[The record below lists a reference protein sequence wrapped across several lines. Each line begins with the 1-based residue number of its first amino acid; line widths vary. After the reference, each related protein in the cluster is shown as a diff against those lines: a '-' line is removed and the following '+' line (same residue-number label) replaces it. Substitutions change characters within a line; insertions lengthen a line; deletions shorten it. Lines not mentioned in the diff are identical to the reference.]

1 MKVKE
6 IAELIEKVAPLDYA
20 FSWDNVG
27 LMVGDF
33 ESDVSKV
40 MLTLDVT
47 PDVVQQA
54 IENTCSL
61 IISHHPFIFEGVKSI
76 DFSKSHGKMI
86 KDIIE
91 NNISVYSCHTNMDS
105 ADGGINTYLAE
116 KFGLEDVIVLEEN
129 EKYHGVG
136 IGRVGKLKKS
146 VTLEFLSNL
155 TKDILSTPF
164 VKVVGSKCK
173 NIECVAVASGSCGDL
188 ISLAKDKGAD
198 AIITADVKYHQAL
211 EALDSG
217 IGVIDAGHFPT
228 ENFVVEIIKDILKNT
243 NLEMVCAKADDC
255 FYVI

>member
-6 IAELIEKVAPLDYA
+6 IAELIEKVATLDYA

-54 IENTCSL
+54 IENRCSL

-136 IGRVGKLKKS
+136 IGRVGKFFRELLHYVLIKTN
-146 VTLEFLSNL
+146 TLDTMFLQ
-155 TKDILSTPF
+155 KIF
-164 VKVVGSKCK
+164 
-173 NIECVAVASGSCGDL
+173 
-188 ISLAKDKGAD
+188 
-198 AIITADVKYHQAL
+198 IIR
-211 EALDSG
+211 
-217 IGVIDAGHFPT
+217 P
-228 ENFVVEIIKDILKNT
+228 
-243 NLEMVCAKADDC
+243 LEMKMVL
-255 FYVI
+255 